1 MPAGC
6 QKVEPFGG
14 LRIQFRRKQMQVMF
28 IITISMI
35 KIILI
40 TVIIESCRK
49 IVKSI
54 SVEQRE
60 TYKSLMRIYYDCKL
74 ILER

>member
-35 KIILI
+35 KMILI
-40 TVIIESCRK
+40 AAIIESWQR

-54 SVEQRE
+54 SAERG
-60 TYKSLMRIYYDCKL
+60 KL
-74 ILER
+74 IKR